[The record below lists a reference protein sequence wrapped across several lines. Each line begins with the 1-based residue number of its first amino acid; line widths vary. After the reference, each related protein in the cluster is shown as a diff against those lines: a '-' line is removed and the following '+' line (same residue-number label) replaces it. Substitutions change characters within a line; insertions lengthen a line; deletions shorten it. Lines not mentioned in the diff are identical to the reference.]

1 METLDQERLIKCQ
14 QKYET
19 IQELNLSLLSKTGF
33 KWIELLESEF
43 DKRFLE
49 LNQFLNRLL
58 EPNENEKDE
67 SVSVAKGTLNELS
80 SIFAQVRA
88 VWGSD
93 FFSENLPLCVPS
105 NE

>member
-19 IQELNLSLLSKTGF
+19 IQEPNLSLLSKTGF

-49 LNQFLNRLL
+49 LNLFLNRLL
-58 EPNENEKDE
+58 DAGCPPNESEKDE
-67 SVSVAKGTLNELS
+67 RVSNAKSTLNELS
-80 SIFAQVRA
+80 SIFAQVGAQPAIRFA
-88 VWGSD
+88 GHS
-93 FFSENLPLCVPS
+93 
-105 NE
+105 

>member
-49 LNQFLNRLL
+49 LNLFLNRLL
-58 EPNENEKDE
+58 EPLPNEKDE

-80 SIFAQVRA
+80 SIFAQVSA
-88 VWGSD
+88 LCAFG
-93 FFSENLPLCVPS
+93 NLIKSISCD
-105 NE
+105 NMK